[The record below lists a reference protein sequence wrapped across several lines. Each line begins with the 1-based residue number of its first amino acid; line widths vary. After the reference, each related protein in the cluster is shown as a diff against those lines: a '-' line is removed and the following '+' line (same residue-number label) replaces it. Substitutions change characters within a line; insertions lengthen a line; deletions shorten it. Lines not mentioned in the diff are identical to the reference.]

1 MAYMLSICK
10 IKIFSAGSRIG
21 EVLPI
26 FFKMKIIFFSVN
38 LGRCL
43 GKNQLHVV
51 SIRLLLVLLAMIMTT
66 TSH

>member
-10 IKIFSAGSRIG
+10 IKSFWAGSCIG

-26 FFKMKIIFFSVN
+26 FFPVN
-38 LGRCL
+38 LCKCL

-51 SIRLLLVLLAMIMTT
+51 STRLLLVLLAMIMTT